1 MIIFLFLVITL
12 IVSQNLLAVGLS
24 KLLQL
29 NPLVGMCTGSIPMVG
44 ELVLPVPLDRF
55 WRILIFRVQP
65 QFVRLLQ
72 PLD

>member
-24 KLLQL
+24 KLPQL

-44 ELVLPVPLDRF
+44 GHGTAGAFGPVL
-55 WRILIFRVQP
+55 RILIFRVQP
-65 QFVRLLQ
+65 QFVQPPQ